1 MILAEAMLLLTIL
14 MKTEN
19 PKIRKSR
26 WHLRETLTQKQS
38 RGTGKKG
45 QLKTCT

>member
-14 MKTEN
+14 MKTEA
-19 PKIRKSR
+19 KIRKSR